1 MIPTM
6 NERSNVP
13 EFSVAELSGA
23 LKRTVEETFAH
34 VRVRGEISGFKR
46 HSSGHLYFALKDADA
61 VLDAVCWRGQ
71 AGRLA
76 MAPEDGMEVI
86 ATGRL
91 TTYPGRSKYQMVVER
106 MELAGQGALLK
117 LLEDRRR
124 KLAAEGLFEQARKKP
139 IPFLPAVIGIVTSPT
154 GAVIRDI
161 LHRLADRFPRRVLLW
176 PVAVQGDGAAE
187 QVARAIQ
194 GFNTFPQDGVPRPD
208 LLIVARGGG
217 SVEDLWAFNE
227 EVVVRAAAESR
238 IPLISAV
245 GHETDTTLI
254 DFASDLRAPTPT
266 AAAEMAVPVRAELVA
281 TVADCT
287 ARLVGAM
294 ARGLEERRIRVQH
307 LSRALPNPRR
317 VIDDARLK
325 LDDRAERL
333 GLALPNLLHRRQADL
348 DKLSGQLR
356 HPRELLAAKAHQLDS
371 LSTRLGHALKSA
383 LQAEKA
389 RQDRLAL
396 KLEQVGQRLAPSMT
410 RLLAEQARRLDASA
424 KLLESYSYKN
434 VLDRGFAVVRDG
446 DGKLVSAADAQ
457 TGAAWSIEFKDG
469 KTDVVVGHGA
479 AKPKAKGKDDVR
491 QGSLL

>member
-1 MIPTM
+1 MIPAM

-13 EFSVAELSGA
+13 EFSVGELSGA

-124 KLAAEGLFEQARKKP
+124 KLAAEGLFEQTRKKP
-139 IPFLPAVIGIVTSPT
+139 IPFLPGVIGIVTSPT

-187 QVARAIQ
+187 QVARAID
-194 GFNTFPQDGVPRPD
+194 GFNSFPRDGVPRPD

-227 EVVVRAAAESR
+227 EVVVRAAAASD

-281 TVADCT
+281 TIADCT

-294 ARGLEERRIRVQH
+294 ARGLEDRRIRVQH
-307 LSRALPNPRR
+307 LSRALPNPHR

-325 LDDRAERL
+325 LDDRTERL
-333 GLALPNLLHRRQADL
+333 GLALPNLLHRRKADL
-348 DKLSGQLR
+348 DKISGQLR
-356 HPRELLAAKAHQLDS
+356 HPRELLAAKSHQLDN
-371 LSTRLGHALKSA
+371 LSTRLGHALKSTI
-383 LQAEKA
+383 QAEKS
-389 RQDRLAL
+389 RT
-396 KLEQVGQRLAPSMT
+396 GPIG
-410 RLLAEQARRLDASA
+410 AETGTGRG
-424 KLLESYSYKN
+424 N
-434 VLDRGFAVVRDG
+434 VWPR
-446 DGKLVSAADAQ
+446 
-457 TGAAWSIEFKDG
+457 
-469 KTDVVVGHGA
+469 
-479 AKPKAKGKDDVR
+479 P
-491 QGSLL
+491 